1 MHGEMDDPYL
11 VTFEMRFWE
20 QFVLKHGSGEVREQL
35 LWHLAELGL
44 RPMEHVHK
52 LDWDYFYNDDGSIEV
67 VGPTAG

>member
-35 LWHLAELGL
+35 LWRLVLQLGHGGSARL
-44 RPMEHVHK
+44 VVALHQK
-52 LDWDYFYNDDGSIEV
+52 LDHRVTRHVAE
-67 VGPTAG
+67 A